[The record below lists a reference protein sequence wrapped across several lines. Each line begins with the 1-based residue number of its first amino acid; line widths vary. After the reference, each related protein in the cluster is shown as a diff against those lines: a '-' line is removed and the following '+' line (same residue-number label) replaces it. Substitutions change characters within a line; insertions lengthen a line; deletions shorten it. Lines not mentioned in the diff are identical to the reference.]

1 VDTGTSSSDGESS
14 SSGGG
19 APLTGEELFLES
31 CSPCH
36 GVEGEGTMLA
46 YAIQHPL
53 RDYSRWVVRNGR
65 PQGTKF
71 PGAVMLPFGEDKLA
85 DAELELIFDYLDSF
99 PQPADGQGL
108 FMDYCRNCHGV
119 DAAGGV
125 VQTDI
130 RDELDEARIAA
141 QRADVVQVL
150 CQLRYREAGMDGA
163 VADLVQQHS
172 ALVRAA
178 LQPGCQM
185 MAALLGARQDRPVA
199 ERTRRRLSRR
209 GPGID
214 RLHRLLDPPLRHPMH
229 QAANLT
235 PSARRGLF
243 W

>member
-130 RDELDEARIAA
+130 RDELDEALEK
-141 QRADVVQVL
+141 V
-150 CQLRYREAGMDGA
+150 REGEGND
-163 VADLVQQHS
+163 
-172 ALVRAA
+172 
-178 LQPGCQM
+178 PG
-185 MAALLGARQDRPVA
+185 DRTGYMPLFS
-199 ERTRRRLSRR
+199 EERLS
-209 GPGID
+209 D
-214 RLHRLLDPPLRHPMH
+214 EEV
-229 QAANLT
+229 AAIVEFVG
-235 PSARRGLF
+235 GL
-243 W
+243 